1 MKVTDFRIGNLV
13 EEPKGHTHKIERL
26 DESSTRIR
34 HGIKLTEEWLIKF
47 GFMKDYNGIYWTDLE
62 VEYLE
67 LIPSFSKK
75 HWLPRYVQ
83 IVGFESESEVR
94 LNKIKF
100 VHQLQNLF
108 FALTGTELEMKV

>member
-13 EEPKGHTHKIERL
+13 EDPKGNIHKIERL
-26 DESSTRIR
+26 DESSKISN
-34 HGIKLTEEWLIKF
+34 GIKLTDEWLIKF
-47 GFMKDYNGIYWTDLE
+47 GFIKDDNGIYWIDLE

-67 LIPSFSKK
+67 LIPSLSKK

-83 IVGFESESEVR
+83 IVGLESKVKLR
-94 LNKIKF
+94 RIKF

-108 FALTGTELEMKV
+108 FVITGKELEKND

>member
-34 HGIKLTEEWLIKF
+34 HGIKLTEDWLIKF
-47 GFMKDYNGIYWTDLE
+47 GFMKDDNGIYWIDLE

-67 LIPSFSKK
+67 LIPSLNKK

-83 IVGFESESEVR
+83 IVGLESQVKLR
-94 LNKIKF
+94 RIKF

-108 FALTGTELEMKV
+108 FVITGK